1 MKESCPINYQSILN
15 IYCLTLYPHIERIMV
30 ARVRYYVSLIEDRRT
45 ILDNKE
51 VGAAMPVRKGVPHGS
66 VLRPLFFNVFMN
78 DLFYFMDRVC

>member
-1 MKESCPINYQSILN
+1 
-15 IYCLTLYPHIERIMV
+15 MV

-66 VLRPLFFNVFMN
+66 VLRLLFFNVFMN

>member
-1 MKESCPINYQSILN
+1 
-15 IYCLTLYPHIERIMV
+15 MV

-78 DLFYFMDRVC
+78 DLNFTLWTECVHAYAKNEQMYDSDEDPSRLE

>member
-1 MKESCPINYQSILN
+1 
-15 IYCLTLYPHIERIMV
+15 MV

-51 VGAAMPVRKGVPHGS
+51 VGAAMPVRKGVPQGS
-66 VLRPLFFNVFMN
+66 VVRPLFFNVFMN